1 MTLAGGEDLAAV
13 PSVVVGDDGAVTLT
27 VRLVLS
33 DGSRAEPRRAAVR
46 PLAAVPP
53 PAHEPARQADDL
65 QTALARLSAREREVL
80 GLLATGLS
88 NGELA
93 RHLFISEATV
103 KCHVARVLTKLGAR
117 DRVQAVIMAF
127 RSGLAGG

>member
-1 MTLAGGEDLAAV
+1 MTIVGGQELAAL

-27 VRLVLS
+27 VRLVLT
-33 DGSRAEPRRAAVR
+33 DGNRREPPLAAVR

-53 PAHEPARQADDL
+53 PADEPPPPADDP
-65 QTALARLSAREREVL
+65 QVALARLSAREREVL

-117 DRVQAVIMAF
+117 DRVQAVILAF
-127 RSGLAGG
+127 RSGLVGG

>member
-1 MTLAGGEDLAAV
+1 MTIDEGLAAV

-27 VRLVLS
+27 VRLVLA
-33 DGSRAEPRRAAVR
+33 DGSRAEPRLAAVR

-53 PAHEPARQADDL
+53 LADEPATQADDL
-65 QTALARLSAREREVL
+65 QVALARLSVREREVL

-117 DRVQAVIMAF
+117 DRVQAVIVAF